1 MRTLPQGK
9 DYLKNLGKSALFGGK
24 TLLGEIM
31 PNTKTLIN
39 DTTSMAKET
48 YDKYKNMKI
57 DKGDSSGQFA
67 KSYKKVIDNALS
79 EIKSGKFIT
88 KESEDKKSDMLM
100 KSMMGDDIGSVLG
113 DIDSLL
119 SDDYDDKDE
128 TVFKD
133 TENTSSDEVD
143 GTTIIKKNN
152 NRVMMRTITNN
163 VRLGSSKDQKITNQ
177 LLLTNL
183 KTVSASIQASTSAI
197 LSGMSNIE
205 RFQNEVTRVFY
216 NDMNSKVTDIYNSIS
231 IMSKAYQE
239 VEENKYTSKEQ
250 ELKNNLMYGGSIVSS
265 ITDIIKH
272 NTTQNKENNEFF
284 TNAFKGMFDTFAE
297 NPMGTAMKTGMKGI
311 MPKKLLG
318 SMSRLDDTIGGLPLN
333 MQYMFANWKNSD
345 QTTKIFGK
353 DIKLKQMLGKS
364 LGIDLGNR
372 KEIST
377 GKFNKGAMAWNGIAN
392 RALVNVIP
400 SLLSKILS
408 AVTDN
413 ESYKDEL
420 IYDYDKGKFTNK
432 STVKQETNRRFK
444 DAVKDRTKMTTDD
457 IFKTLNEENMTE
469 ENMQELQ
476 SVIYKMARDGKNVS
490 NYKEGSLS
498 KNKEIEKALREYT
511 KNSRNNNK
519 LNRDLFESSRAL
531 QEEYDSFS
539 DSRNIAGQMSIDY
552 SARGLY
558 KRNRYEQEA
567 YDMEER
573 KKERRRKMQESVY
586 DNMQDDKN
594 GSKFGGKFASILDS
608 VNDKLNS
615 FTSQYDKGEE
625 NNTSGEAK
633 SDKDTKYNKY
643 KDKVSKVFENV
654 TGKIV
659 EEYEDSKAT
668 NHYAP
673 ERGSKPLRNNM
684 KADSSIKDKSPS
696 GSVAGVSYS
705 SMTGESSSKF
715 ILKTINDIINGEK
728 SLHAIIDEGTIDR
741 IKETVRTDEEENI
754 NNNAAYESAKAK
766 IASETEENLQ
776 GKEANE
782 TDAVNL
788 GDKQNNRLAQFE
800 ERRNQLLSNLTTN
813 VTNMVKESRLG
824 QFVGQKKLEL
834 KTKLANTKVGKVF
847 GKFFSTPSAVED
859 AGMTPVYIMGSSVE
873 LGGNDNSNELSN
885 PENRKSFK
893 QKMMNLTD
901 KATTIGGR
909 GVSALGNLASRG
921 GQALSSKG
929 GMLGKVGNA
938 LNAGGNTLNSA
949 GQGMQNFKSEE
960 AIESMKLKR
969 AEAREML
976 KDKSEMAR
984 EKLKDLWANK
994 GEIARQGIEKAQTMA
1009 REAKKSVIELAGTGQ
1024 REGLKMA
1031 GAKAMEVLKKGW
1043 EIARQGAG
1051 TVMELAGKGIRSL
1064 ATAVS
1069 GIPIAGPGLA
1079 IAGVLGG
1086 TALLGITVAG
1096 LIKKF
1101 SKAKDKP
1108 PSAGG
1113 EIDVSKSFGKD
1124 AKKKQEEGEEYAD
1137 GSVVTDEPVNSAKD
1151 GEKGEKKKTKLDK
1164 LMTVMSGAGGIASLL
1179 LGSLLQTKASK
1190 QDEDYSGKMT
1200 IGEVL
1205 DKKMTPVWIMGSN
1218 IDTTNPTIRPHE
1230 LAKEKHDEE
1239 VNKLEANERDKGKL
1253 SALDKLAFNMRGL
1266 VRGFTSVFRGG
1277 GSVSGNGS
1285 SSSSGGTS
1293 SGGYTTSSGSDNK
1306 SRIWNFL
1313 KQKGLSDAA
1322 VAGIMGNMDQ
1332 ESRFDPTASEHKNF
1346 GRDGSGGYG
1355 LIQWTGPRRKALYD
1369 AAQAQGKDVNDIDFQ
1384 LNFLWDEVFKE
1395 GTYYRPKL
1403 DAVNFMNETDPAN
1416 AAYQFHK
1423 IVEGSADTPAMIEKN
1438 RIQPAR
1444 DYYEEFK
1451 GTTIGST
1458 VGTGNVA
1465 SGNGTAI
1472 GSGNVN
1478 AGAGSIVNGF
1488 ISDLDG
1494 KNETTTGTPVGGAMT
1509 SIDNAVAW
1517 AVGIANDES
1526 HGYSQAV
1533 RWGPDYDCSSLIISA
1548 YQQAGIPVKDSGAG
1562 STHNMYSTFTANG
1575 FTDVTDVTNHGTVLG
1590 ALQKGDVLLDAASH
1604 TEMYIGDGKIVGAHS
1619 AENGGIY
1626 GNLGDQTGDEISVT
1640 DFYGK
1645 SWQYVLRAPGGYT
1658 AGVAGGGGNNNNQ
1671 GNSTSNTNGT
1681 LGIFDSTYPITEEE
1695 KAQVEAKEYLDK
1707 AIADGTFTFQ
1717 SKVIDPKKVGTDFKF
1732 KNPNASKLPE
1742 GMNASGYVASVAN
1755 NAYSNY
1761 RDPNNINNSI
1771 INNASSGS
1779 GLIDDIESSTAG
1791 TVIGDGGSFD
1801 DITDGSGGTIVF
1813 PDTKPDNKPDGGDGS
1828 TNVPDDGG
1836 SGGNV
1841 TPVPPITVNTY
1852 YEKVLKFLNLIEDH
1866 TSHIPTTNTIL
1877 NEILEMIKNKENN
1890 STVLPNVNKSESIF
1904 DELDGDIKLIAS
1916 GV

>member
-24 TLLGEIM
+24 ALLGEIM
-31 PNTKTLIN
+31 PNTKNLIN
-39 DTTSMAKET
+39 DTTSMTKET
-48 YDKYKNMKI
+48 YDKYKNVKI
-57 DKGDSSGQFA
+57 DTGDNSGQFA
-67 KSYKKVIDNALS
+67 KSYKRVIDNALS
-79 EIKSGKFIT
+79 ELKSGKFIT
-88 KESEDKKSDMLM
+88 KDSEDKKSDILM
-100 KSMMGDDIGSVLG
+100 KSIMGDDIGSVLG
-113 DIDSLL
+113 DIDNLL
-119 SDDYDDKDE
+119 RDDYEDKDE

-133 TENTSSDEVD
+133 TEDTSSNEVD
-143 GTTIIKKNN
+143 GTTVIKKNN

-216 NDMNSKVTDIYNSIS
+216 NDMNSKVTDIYNSIN
-231 IMSKAYQE
+231 IMSRAYQE

-250 ELKNNLMYGGSIVSS
+250 ELKNNLMYSGSIVSS
-265 ITDIIKH
+265 IVDIIKY

-311 MPKKLLG
+311 IPKKLLG

-333 MQYMFANWKNSD
+333 MQYMFANWKDSD

-353 DIKLKQMLGKS
+353 DVKLKQMLGKS

-377 GKFNKGAMAWNGIAN
+377 GKFNKGAMSWNGIAN

-413 ESYKDEL
+413 VSYKDEL

-432 STVKQETNRRFK
+432 STVKEETNRKFK
-444 DAVKDRTKMTTDD
+444 DAVKDRTKMTADD
-457 IFKTLNEENMTE
+457 IFSTLNEENMTE

-490 NYKEGSLS
+490 NYKNGSLS

-531 QEEYDSFS
+531 QSEYDSFS

-552 SARGLY
+552 SSRGLY

-567 YDMEER
+567 YNMEER
-573 KKERRRKMQESVY
+573 KKEQKRRRQESIY
-586 DNMQDDKN
+586 NATQDDEK

-608 VNDKLNS
+608 VNDKLTS
-615 FTSQYDKGEE
+615 FTNYYDVS
-625 NNTSGEAK
+625 NDTSKESK
-633 SDKDTKYNKY
+633 SSTSTKYNKY
-643 KDKVSKVFENV
+643 KDKVNKAFETV
-654 TGKIV
+654 TGKTV

-673 ERGSKPLRNNM
+673 KYNPKPLRNNM
-684 KADSSIKDKSPS
+684 SGDFVKAKSPS
-696 GSVAGVSYS
+696 GSVAGVPYS

-728 SLHAIIDEGTIDR
+728 SIHAIIDEGTIDR
-741 IKETVRTDEEENI
+741 IRETVKTDEEENV
-754 NNNAAYESAKAK
+754 NHNAAYESAKAK

-782 TDAVNL
+782 TDAINL
-788 GDKQNNRLAQFE
+788 GNKQNSRLSQFE

-813 VTNMVKESRLG
+813 VTNMVKDSRLG
-824 QFVGQKKLEL
+824 QFVGQKKLDM
-834 KTKLANTKVGKVF
+834 KTKLSNTKVGKVF

-873 LGGNDNSNELSN
+873 LGGNDNSGDLST

-901 KATTIGGR
+901 KTTTIGGY
-909 GVSALGNLASRG
+909 GVSSLGNLASRG
-921 GQALSSKG
+921 GQALASKG
-929 GMLGKVGNA
+929 GILGKIGNVLNTSGSA
-938 LNAGGNTLNSA
+938 LNTA

-960 AIESMKLKR
+960 AIESMKFKR
-969 AEAREML
+969 AEARETL
-976 KDKSEMAR
+976 KDKSEIAR

-994 GEIARQGIEKAQTMA
+994 GEIARQAIEKTQTMA
-1009 REAKKSVIELAGTGQ
+1009 REAKKSVIELSGTGQ
-1024 REGLKMA
+1024 REGIKMA
-1031 GAKAMEVLKKGW
+1031 GAKAMEILKKGW
-1043 EIARQGAG
+1043 ELARQGAG

-1064 ATAVS
+1064 AIASS
-1069 GIPIAGPGLA
+1069 GIPVAGPGIA
-1079 IAGVLGG
+1079 TAGVIAG

-1108 PSAGG
+1108 PTAGDSL
-1113 EIDVSKSFGKD
+1113 DVSKGFGKD
-1124 AKKKQEEGEEYAD
+1124 GKNINDKGEEYAD
-1137 GSVVTDEPVNSAKD
+1137 GSVVTDEPVNSAKND
-1151 GEKGEKKKTKLDK
+1151 GKEKKKTKLDK
-1164 LMTVMSGAGGIASLL
+1164 LMTLMSGAGGTAGIMLST
-1179 LGSLLQTKASK
+1179 LLQTKASK
-1190 QDEDYSGKMT
+1190 QNEEYSGRLT

-1205 DKKMTPVWIMGSN
+1205 DRKMTPVWIMGSN
-1218 IDTTNPTIRPHE
+1218 IDTTNPTIKSHE

-1239 VNKLEANERDKGKL
+1239 VDKLEANKRDKGKL
-1253 SALDKLAFNMRGL
+1253 SALDKLSFNVRGL
-1266 VRGFTSVFRGG
+1266 VRGFTSAFKGG
-1277 GSVSGNGS
+1277 NNISGGS
-1285 SSSSGGTS
+1285 SSSSSTSGGTS
-1293 SGGYTTSSGSDNK
+1293 SNGYTTSSGSDNK
-1306 SRIWNFL
+1306 SRVWNFL

-1322 VAGIMGNMDQ
+1322 VAGIMGNMNQ
-1332 ESRFDPTASEHKNF
+1332 ESRFDPTASEHKNS

-1355 LIQWTGPRRKALYD
+1355 LIQWTGPRRKALFD
-1369 AAQAQGKDVNDIDFQ
+1369 AAQEQGKDVNDIDFQ

-1438 RIQPAR
+1438 RINPAKE
-1444 DYYEEFK
+1444 YYAEYK
-1451 GTTIGST
+1451 GTTTGTSTVTGST
-1458 VGTGNVA
+1458 NV
-1465 SGNGTAI
+1465 NT
-1472 GSGNVN
+1472 GSGSVI
-1478 AGAGSIVNGF
+1478 GGTSSILG
-1488 ISDLDG
+1488 G
-1494 KNETTTGTPVGGAMT
+1494 QNETSGTPVGGAMT

-1517 AVGIANDES
+1517 AVGIADDES

-1575 FTDVTDVTNHGTVLG
+1575 FTDVTDITNHGTVLG
-1590 ALQKGDVLLDAASH
+1590 ALQKGDVLLDPASH

-1619 AENGGIY
+1619 SETGGIY
-1626 GNLGDQTGDEISVT
+1626 GEIGDQTGKEISVT

-1645 SWQYVLRAPGGYT
+1645 SWQHVLRAPGGFT
-1658 AGVAGGGGNNNNQ
+1658 AGVAGNGGNNNNQ

-1717 SKVIDPKKVGTDFKF
+1717 SKVIDPKKVGTDFNF
-1732 KNPNASKLPE
+1732 KNPNATKLPS

-1755 NAYSNY
+1755 SAYTNY

-1771 INNASSGS
+1771 INNASPGS
-1779 GLIDDIESSTAG
+1779 GLIDRIESSTAG
-1791 TVIGDGGSFD
+1791 TIIGDGGSFD

-1813 PDTKPDNKPDGGDGS
+1813 PDNKPDNKPDTGDGS

-1836 SGGNV
+1836 SGGNI
-1841 TPVPPITVNTY
+1841 TPLPPIATNTY

-1890 STVLPNVNKSESIF
+1890 STILPNVNKSESIF